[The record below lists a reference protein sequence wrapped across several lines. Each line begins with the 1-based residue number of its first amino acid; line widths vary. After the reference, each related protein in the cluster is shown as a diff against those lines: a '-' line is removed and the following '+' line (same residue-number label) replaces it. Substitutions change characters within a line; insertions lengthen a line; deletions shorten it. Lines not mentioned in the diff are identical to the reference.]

1 MPPKELPGFY
11 YDAEKNRY
19 FPITGPIPGAAKRR
33 RPPSPP
39 PPPLADPPLTRRRK
53 RVTQSELL
61 RAREM
66 YGGGVMFSSGNSKCT
81 FRQQCQ
87 HAQASQPLGWSYQG
101 TSSMADK
108 AVEELRT
115 VVQTPSGLRES
126 KVLVTGSINGTV
138 RLFGLGTALQNF
150 EDEVEYLSEL
160 AWTPLRKLKVA
171 MKSGLANIWSPET
184 AFSNFSSSITCIKKF
199 GHKFRDAATTYSSVG
214 RALVA
219 TLGSRGSGGSLYMID
234 LSLTTDL
241 AMVSLNAYGKIERL
255 GSYNRTVWTAD
266 CSSDGTQVALGA
278 NNGAALLNLEKR
290 SLSWMYHCKSDVLS
304 QQFMHSGNVV
314 LCGLRNGSIVAI
326 DVRQRHRN
334 FPTGLASPGTARRT
348 VPMLP
353 ATHQADKAKST
364 RAISMSSAV
373 CSLVA
378 LSSDENYFLGSSMD
392 GSIKLFDLRLIQKGA
407 VQSYVGHVN
416 SHTHLP
422 LAVDPSETLLMSGG
436 EDSTV
441 RIWSIKTGEQVFEKR
456 VADTL
461 FTALCWPESGLDV
474 DRSSLFDLRHSW
486 GAWMGSRDG
495 LYYMHGT

>member
-138 RLFGLGTALQNF
+138 
-150 EDEVEYLSEL
+150 
-160 AWTPLRKLKVA
+160 
-171 MKSGLANIWSPET
+171 
-184 AFSNFSSSITCIKKF
+184 
-199 GHKFRDAATTYSSVG
+199 
-214 RALVA
+214 
-219 TLGSRGSGGSLYMID
+219 RGSGGSLYMID